1 MTTRSAFTQERSSAA
16 TSVVLSGSRE
26 AVTMRGSLLSDITG
40 NITFVPWPAGT
51 QEGDLAVI
59 IASSGWD
66 FTANIANEIRMEYR
80 GGGGTPV
87 SGWAFSFTVTADQ
100 ITAGGVTLTCPNASS
115 GAIGVATFDGS
126 QNPSAS
132 LLWSQQFTTATAP
145 FPMYMGYGAN
155 DTYLMFSAIE
165 TNTTISFANHPMTHT
180 ITGRPVCS
188 VFGVLANPASLMV
201 NDVVTFGANAQNYT
215 AAVRVSR
222 GAPKGGLTATAV
234 TACNAAAGT
243 RQISG
248 MTYFEAKIEALVGTM
263 GVGFV
268 NIHQNRGVIALGTTT
283 NNFVYQN
290 DGLVRLNNVTL
301 ATLAAFTTGDRVSVA
316 YHPGSK
322 QVWFKVNTGSWNN
335 DGTADPAAQV
345 GGIDVSAYDPVMAFP
360 AASFSALNG
369 VITLTLA
376 AEDFLYT
383 PPVGYRSMETDTFS
397 IPIIDTSP
405 RYSSIE
411 MTHNFGFVHGEPPVG
426 GRITSFAMPAGP
438 LKTVAGAVQENGVG
452 VEGKR
457 VLLYNKRTGSL
468 LGEAF
473 TNADGNFVLPSS
485 EPDAPHFVVAFD
497 DPEYNAKVFDNVVPG

>member
-26 AVTMRGSLLSDITG
+26 AVTMRGSLLSDITSPT
-40 NITFVPWPAGT
+40 IFVPWPAGT
-51 QEGDLAVI
+51 QEGDLAVF

-66 FTANIANEIRMEYR
+66 FSAVPNEIRMEYR
-80 GGGGTPV
+80 SGGGTPV
-87 SGWAFSFTVTADQ
+87 SGYAFSIKVTADH
-100 ITAGGVTLTCPNASS
+100 ITAGGITIICSNASS
-115 GAIGVATFDGS
+115 GGIGVATFDGS

-132 LLWSQQFTTATAP
+132 LLWSRQSNTTTAP
-145 FPMYMGYGAN
+145 FDMYIGYGAN
-155 DTYLMFSAIE
+155 DTYLLFAAIE
-165 TNTTISFANHPMTHT
+165 TNTTVSFADHPMTHT

-188 VFGVLANPASLMV
+188 AFGVLSAPAARKVKDTITL
-201 NDVVTFGANAQNYT
+201 GANVQSYA

-222 GAPKGGLTATAV
+222 GAANGGLTATAV

-301 ATLAAFTTGDRVSVA
+301 ATLAAFTNGDRVSVA

-335 DGTADPAAQV
+335 NGTADPAAQV

-457 VLLYNKRTGSL
+457 VLLYNKRTGDL

-473 TNADGNFVLPSS
+473 TNADGNFVIPSS